1 MSENLG
7 NFLVDLATDPGLMAR
22 FLSDPSGA
30 LQGVNLDVEEQ
41 AALTSR
47 DSDQLRRALGGWS
60 LASNGQ
66 SMNGKK
72 KKGKKGGKKKATK
85 KKGGKKR

>member
-72 KKGKKGGKKKATK
+72 KGKKGGKKKGSK
-85 KKGGKKR
+85 KKAGKKR